1 MKTKEK
7 TVVERGS
14 ENREQ
19 LRECFVLWKKVSKNN
34 VEYLNG
40 YLKEKNINI
49 VGFFNTNKKNPKE
62 PDIRIYCE
70 NEEDKTNIEIC
81 SLWDN
86 VSKNNNRY
94 LAGVTNEDEKIIA
107 FYDGENNRPY
117 IKAYYK

>member
-7 TVVERGS
+7 TVVEKGS
-14 ENREQ
+14 ENKQE

-34 VEYLNG
+34 VEYLSGYVKNG
-40 YLKEKNINI
+40 CDI

-70 NEEDKTNIEIC
+70 NEKEKTMLEIC

-107 FYDGENNRPY
+107 FYDGENKRPY